1 MLALSF
7 ERLCLALQCQNPQ
20 MLKQNLEAD
29 EDEHDATHDG
39 GEFFV
44 ARAKGV
50 ADRYAG
56 DGEDKGSDA
65 DERHGGHDV
74 DRERGK

>member
-39 GEFFV
+39 GGF
-44 ARAKGV
+44 
-50 ADRYAG
+50 
-56 DGEDKGSDA
+56 S
-65 DERHGGHDV
+65 
-74 DRERGK
+74 